1 MNDHPAH
8 THDIVRVHDGVTI
21 AGRNA
26 SGIHLT
32 VIATDDPAP
41 GVLHLSEWTGNDVYL
56 RAADVDVITPRGV
69 VA

>member
-8 THDIVRVHDGVTI
+8 ARDIVRVHPGITV

-26 SGIHLT
+26 SGLHLT
-32 VIATDDPAP
+32 VIAPDDPAP

-56 RAADVDVITPRGV
+56 TATSVDVVTRLGV
-69 VA
+69 A